1 MPRNPIN
8 IITLA
13 CIVAVVA
20 GYFLFQLGSARLAQE
35 ENRILVEHG
44 AVCKRIG
51 SVNGSQE
58 HANCM
63 GELNGLRGW
72 HEQLRAS
79 IL

>member
-35 ENRILVEHG
+35 EKESSLSTARFVS
-44 AVCKRIG
+44 A
-51 SVNGSQE
+51 SVQSTVVRS
-58 HANCM
+58 M
-63 GELNGLRGW
+63 RTVW
-72 HEQLRAS
+72 AS
-79 IL
+79 